1 MNLKKLFLILFGIQI
16 LLVTCLGVLTFIL
29 FRNQS
34 NLNKSQD
41 VHFRSTQLADELRQ
55 SSDDLTR
62 MARAYVA
69 TGNPE
74 FESEYWAVLD
84 IRKGKIPRPTYYNRI
99 YWDFISGSG
108 QKPRPDGET
117 ISLRDLMIRE
127 GFTKAELEKMTEAQ
141 NNSDGLVKTENV
153 AMHAVKGLFDDGT
166 GSFTIKRKPDREMA
180 NRIMN
185 DEAFYRNKAGI
196 MKPIDEF
203 YLMIEKRT
211 AGDVDAYAKDSNY
224 LIWGIMAII
233 IIIISS
239 FVVSYITIQ
248 HQVNKRQ
255 RAEDKL
261 KIYEQTFNSINDVV
275 NIADMNDNLL
285 FVNPAFCK
293 TYGYSEE
300 ELLGKHSSIVWSEN
314 NPKKMVDEILPA
326 TLDGGWK
333 GELYNKKKDGTDFPI
348 QLSTA
353 VIKNDSG
360 VPIALVGVC
369 RDITKEKESELLKN
383 SLYKI
388 SQSVNQSADMDSFY
402 KRIHEIVKELMPADN
417 FYIALFDP
425 DSDLLSFPY
434 FVDEVDPPMSSKK
447 LGRGCTEYVLRT
459 GEAIIIDKAVDD
471 ELRLA
476 GEIEIIGA
484 ASEIWV
490 GVPLKISGNTIG
502 VMVVQDYKNENA
514 YTIKEKQ
521 ILVFVSEYIASA
533 IYKKRA
539 EEKLK
544 LYAEEL
550 SALNATKDKFFSIIA
565 HDLKSP
571 FFGFLGLTQDII
583 KNAGNISAQE
593 LAQLGHTMYQ
603 AADNLFKLLQNLLEW
618 AQLQSGSLTVE
629 LKNISLTN
637 MIVKNIEIIKERSD
651 QKGIPIIN
659 IATDPIIAYAD
670 EKMINSV
677 LLNLLSNAVKF
688 TRRIGTVTIRAIE
701 TKDQMIE
708 VSIRDTGVGIPQ
720 NIVEKLFKVGEKTG
734 RKGTDGELSTG
745 LGLMLCKEFV
755 EKNGGEIWV
764 ESQENIGS
772 TFYFTLRS
780 QECCLR
786 TA

>member
-1 MNLKKLFLILFGIQI
+1 MNLKKLFLIRIAIEIVLA
-16 LLVTCLGVLTFIL
+16 TCLMVLTLIL
-29 FRNQS
+29 FRNQT
-34 NLNKSQD
+34 NLNKSQE

-74 FESEYWAVLD
+74 FVREYWAVLD
-84 IRKGKIPRPTYYNRI
+84 IRNGKIPRPIYYNRI
-99 YWDFISGSG
+99 YWDFILGSR

-127 GFTKAELEKMTEAQ
+127 GFTNAELEKMTEAQ
-141 NNSDGLVKTENV
+141 KNSDELVKTENV

-185 DEAFYRNKAGI
+185 DEAFYRNKASI

-203 YLMIEKRT
+203 FVMIQNRTSAAVARYEQDSKYLLM
-211 AGDVDAYAKDSNY
+211 
-224 LIWGIMAII
+224 GIMAFII
-233 IIIISS
+233 LITAS
-239 FVVSYITIQ
+239 FIVSYIMIQ
-248 HQVNKRQ
+248 YQINKRR
-255 RAEDKL
+255 RAEGRL
-261 KIYEQTFNSINDVV
+261 SIYEHTINSVNEAV
-275 NIADMNDNLL
+275 NIADLNDNILL
-285 FVNPAFCK
+285 INPAFTKC
-293 TYGYSEE
+293 YGYSEE
-300 ELLGKHSSIVWSEN
+300 ELLGKHSSIFWSEN
-314 NPKKMVDEILPA
+314 IPKELVAEILPA
-326 TLDGGWK
+326 TLQGGWN
-333 GELYNKKKDGTDFPI
+333 GELFNKKKDGTDFPVH
-348 QLSTA
+348 LSTA
-353 VIKNDSG
+353 VIKDDKG
-360 VPIALVGVC
+360 VPIALVGISQ
-369 RDITKEKESELLKN
+369 DITKERESEMLKN

-388 SQSVNQSADMDSFY
+388 SEAINETTDIDSFY
-402 KRIHEIVKELMPADN
+402 RRIHEIVKELMPANN
-417 FYIALFDP
+417 FYITLYDP
-425 DSDLLSFPY
+425 DSDLISFPY
-434 FVDEVDPPMSSKK
+434 FVDEIDSLPQPKK
-447 LGRGCTEYVLRT
+447 PGRGCTEYVLRT
-459 GEAIIIDKAVDD
+459 GEAIIIDKARVD
-471 ELRLA
+471 ELHRA
-476 GEIEIIGA
+476 GEIEVVGA
-484 ASEIWV
+484 PSEVWL
-490 GVPLKISGNTIG
+490 GAPLKISGVNIG
-502 VMVVQDYKNENA
+502 VIVLQDYKNENV
-514 YTIKEKQ
+514 YTEKEKQ
-521 ILVFVSEYIASA
+521 ILAFVAEHVAAA

-571 FFGFLGLTQDII
+571 FLGFLGLTQDII
-583 KNAGNISAQE
+583 KNAGNISAKE

-629 LKNISLTN
+629 LKNISLTD
-637 MIVKNIEIIKERSD
+637 MIAKNIEIIKERSD
-651 QKGIPIIN
+651 QKGISIIN

-688 TRRIGTVTIRAIE
+688 TSRIGTVTISAIE
-701 TKDQMIE
+701 TEDQMIE
-708 VSIRDTGVGIPQ
+708 VSIRDTGVGIPR

-755 EKNGGEIWV
+755 EKNGGKIWV

-780 QECCLR
+780 RE
-786 TA
+786 